1 MDNNPSQKMPPSI
14 SRNSCSSSVS
24 KNIGSKHSINVSPHT
39 IFAAFCLCFI
49 INRPAIRA
57 PTVRVPPI

>member
-1 MDNNPSQKMPPSI
+1 MYNNPKKQMASSMC
-14 SRNSCSSSVS
+14 RNSCGANISET
-24 KNIGSKHSINVSPHT
+24 IGSKHSINVSPHT

-49 INRPAIRA
+49 INRPAINA